1 MYMNLIEYLKLWLKE
16 NERSISWLARKCDVS
31 PAAAKYWIDKKHEP
45 SEKHKKI
52 IKKVIG
58 L

>member
-1 MYMNLIEYLKLWLKE
+1 MNLIEYLKLWLKK

-31 PAAAKYWIDKKHEP
+31 PAAAKYWLDKKHEP
-45 SEKHKKI
+45 SEKHKEI
-52 IKKVIG
+52 IKEVIG